1 MKCEEVLRCLEESD
15 MGVLESASSSR
26 IVDHVKSCA
35 ECRREVELS
44 QAEDRLYESYA
55 AHLDRR
61 LSSEAALW
69 SGVSAKLRSEESKQ
83 SARHSR
89 PSWIKA
95 LRPLFSTRHLAY
107 ALALVVLSVAGT
119 LVTVGILENRET
131 TTTSGIADNRDFESA
146 MRSIA
151 RAEREYVQAIRLLS
165 GIVEKRK
172 PTLDPELVAELE
184 RNLKAIDENIAATRQ
199 AFREH
204 PSDPE
209 LALYML
215 AAYAKKVELLQEIAS

>member
-1 MKCEEVLRCLEESD
+1 MKCEEVRRRLEELH
-15 MGVLESASSSR
+15 MGELESVSSSR
-26 IVDHVKSCA
+26 MADHMRTCA
-35 ECRREVELS
+35 ECRRELELLK
-44 QAEDRLYESYA
+44 AEDRLYESYA

-61 LSSEAALW
+61 FSSEAALW
-69 SGVSAKLRSEESKQ
+69 GGVSMKLRSGESMRPVQ
-83 SARHSR
+83 RSR
-89 PSWIKA
+89 RSWFGA
-95 LRPLFSTRHLAY
+95 LQPLFSTRRLAY
-107 ALALVVLSVAGT
+107 ALVLVVLSVAGT
-119 LVTVGILENRET
+119 IVTVGILEDRET
-131 TTTSGIADNRDFESA
+131 ATASRVTDDRDLESA

-151 RAEREYVQAIRLLS
+151 RAEREYVEAIRLLS

-172 PTLDPELVAELE
+172 PSLDPELVAELE